1 MVEMNNYY
9 ENASKKRKN
18 LWADMHFPALHCS
31 SICPEG
37 GILTYP
43 GIKPQQIFHF
53 SLHSFQVEQSHEVNN
68 FPAFLTRISLHFPH
82 LHFL

>member
-1 MVEMNNYY
+1 MNNYY

-18 LWADMHFPALHCS
+18 LWVDMHFPALHCS

-43 GIKPQQIFHF
+43 EIKPQQIFHF
-53 SLHSFQVEQSHEVNN
+53 SLHSF
-68 FPAFLTRISLHFPH
+68 
-82 LHFL
+82 

>member
-1 MVEMNNYY
+1 MNNYY

-18 LWADMHFPALHCS
+18 LWVDMHFPALHCS

-43 GIKPQQIFHF
+43 EIKAQQIFHF
-53 SLHSFQVEQSHEVNN
+53 SLHSFQVKQSHEVNN
-68 FPAFLTRISLHFPH
+68 FPAFFC
-82 LHFL
+82 